1 MRRKRKTTRQL
12 KMASSRRGRGW
23 HLLHHLLHPLFQ
35 HQHHHLHPPRLQHC
49 HFHQLLPL
57 QSKQSLWHLRLLWL
71 RAPKPTSWR
80 TPRAPPRLT
89 YQLEGVLLQTPPP
102 QTPHQSGMKVLTTLQ
117 FLSLNPR
124 RRHHAKKHLLS
135 NQLKKV
141 AAKTNN
147 EPTRCL
153 HKQTSLLRS
162 RGCGS
167 TSQQS

>member
-1 MRRKRKTTRQL
+1 
-12 KMASSRRGRGW
+12 MASSRRGRGW
-23 HLLHHLLHPLFQ
+23 HLLHHLLHLLFQ
-35 HQHHHLHPPRLQHC
+35 HQHRHPHQLRLQHC
-49 HFHQLLPL
+49 FLHQLPPR
-57 QSKQSLWHLRLLWL
+57 QSKRFLWRLHLLWL
-71 RAPKPTSWR
+71 RPPSLTSWR
-80 TPRAPPRLT
+80 TPRAPPRLM
-89 YQLEGVLLQTPPP
+89 YQLEGVLLQTPQP
-102 QTPHQSGMKVLTTLQ
+102 QTLHQSGMKVLTTLQ

-124 RRHHAKKHLLS
+124 RRHHAKKHPLS

-167 TSQQS
+167 PSQQN